1 MTPVAGDQASAA
13 NRRAPQA
20 NGRASEAR
28 RPSAV
33 LLRVRMDEAVDAAA
47 EARRAALQQRRRA
60 GAGVVAARA
69 EGATAAAHKA
79 MALLDCALDDLAGA
93 ERWLEKLDVDA
104 EMIAAY
110 ILACARG
117 RHVRLAREV
126 WERWQRAG
134 GTRQAGQ
141 QEGLVRAAMLQV
153 SVSFACGVCLC
164 LSLCS
169 CLCVC
174 VSVSLCL
181 CVSVCLCVC
190 VSVCDERDLRQTWRS
205 VDQRQRAHSLTHSY
219 ACVRYMRSP
228 GWPRTCACAWSR
240 CRGRRGEGK
249 GRGGRQVLVVL

>member
-117 RHVRLAREV
+117 RRPWL
-126 WERWQRAG
+126 
-134 GTRQAGQ
+134 
-141 QEGLVRAAMLQV
+141 EG
-153 SVSFACGVCLC
+153 
-164 LSLCS
+164 
-169 CLCVC
+169 
-174 VSVSLCL
+174 
-181 CVSVCLCVC
+181 
-190 VSVCDERDLRQTWRS
+190 RS
-205 VDQRQRAHSLTHSY
+205 VAWAIRKASVGWTQHSDQEACIAWPVTQRLQGAI
-219 ACVRYMRSP
+219 R
-228 GWPRTCACAWSR
+228 
-240 CRGRRGEGK
+240 
-249 GRGGRQVLVVL
+249 